1 MMLSAVSRLLCVSVQ
16 ANNVVVKK
24 SVHPAREEG
33 GLLNHVDL
41 VQLLDIVDLE
51 AGTTVAGKAS
61 AVAVLQAQV
70 MPLLLLY
77 QPLWICTQAQQWQ
90 VMPLLLLYHLLWIWR
105 QAQQLQVMPL
115 LLLYQLLRI

>member
-1 MMLSAVSRLLCVSVQ
+1 M
-16 ANNVVVKK
+16 VVKK

-70 MPLLLLY
+70 LPLLLLY
-77 QPLWICTQAQQWQ
+77 HPLWIWTEAQQWQ
-90 VMPLLLLYHLLWIWR
+90 VMPLLLLYQMLNVCR

-115 LLLYQLLRI
+115 LLLHQLL